1 MVCRRATTGATS
13 TTASACTTRERGARS
28 LADPTRDGR
37 LSGRRHGRDR
47 AVKLAD
53 APAAGV
59 FDGENR
65 RPHRRALLGPALLGP
80 TLHHDDLAERAEAQC
95 AETHG
100 VGGVVKRAHAG
111 PPPAHRPGLGRYRG
125 KEGDETAGAPAF
137 TAGADEHRRLVEES
151 DQAVGVPV
159 V

>member
-13 TTASACTTRERGARS
+13 PTASACTTRERGARS
-28 LADPTRDGR
+28 PTDPTRDGR

-47 AVKLAD
+47 AVELAD

-80 TLHHDDLAERAEAQC
+80 ALLGAALLGATLRHDNLAERAETQC

-100 VGGVVKRAHAG
+100 VAGVVERDHVG
-111 PPPAHRPGLGRYRG
+111 PLPAQRRRLRRYRG
-125 KEGDETAGAPAF
+125 QVGNETVAA
-137 TAGADEHRRLVEES
+137 S
-151 DQAVGVPV
+151 AV
-159 V
+159 

>member
-13 TTASACTTRERGARS
+13 PTASACTTRERGARS

-37 LSGRRHGRDR
+37 LSGRGHGRDR
-47 AVKLAD
+47 AVELAD

-80 TLHHDDLAERAEAQC
+80 ALLASVLLGAVLRHDDLAERAEAQC
-95 AETHG
+95 AETQG
-100 VGGVVKRAHAG
+100 VAG
-111 PPPAHRPGLGRYRG
+111 
-125 KEGDETAGAPAF
+125 
-137 TAGADEHRRLVEES
+137 
-151 DQAVGVPV
+151 
-159 V
+159 

>member
-13 TTASACTTRERGARS
+13 PTASACTTRERGARS

-37 LSGRRHGRDR
+37 LSGRGHGRDR
-47 AVKLAD
+47 AVELAD

-80 TLHHDDLAERAEAQC
+80 ALLGPALLGAALLGATLRHDDLAERTEAQC

-100 VGGVVKRAHAG
+100 VAGVVERDHVG
-111 PPPAHRPGLGRYRG
+111 PLPAQRRRLRRYRG
-125 KEGDETAGAPAF
+125 QVGNETVAA
-137 TAGADEHRRLVEES
+137 S
-151 DQAVGVPV
+151 AV
-159 V
+159 